1 MLKQYEA
8 MFLFDPTLASD
19 FGKAKEEVERIL
31 RRAEAEVVFLEKWE
45 ERKLAYEIRGR
56 KRGLYVL
63 AYFRCDG
70 SKVGGIERDA
80 RLSESVLRILVT
92 SAEGVTREQMEKF
105 LPHNRQV
112 ETEPGEGE
120 GEGEERRD
128 RGGRRGRGGAG
139 FGGGRREER
148 EEFAPVEEPA

>member
-8 MFLFDPTLASD
+8 MFLFDPTFASD

-70 SKVGGIERDA
+70 SKVSGIERDA
-80 RLSESVLRILVT
+80 QLSEAVLRILVT
-92 SAEGVTREQMEKF
+92 TAEGVTREQMEKF

-112 ETEPGEGE
+112 EVEPGEGE
-120 GEGEERRD
+120 GDGDDRRD
-128 RGGRRGRGGAG
+128 RGGRRGRGGY
-139 FGGGRREER
+139 GGGRREER
-148 EEFAPVEEPA
+148 EEYAPVEEPA